1 MNMNS
6 FELQD
11 LNFHLCHA
19 ISLNL
24 NFEVFSL
31 ESLWA
36 QMIFNSNRLSSNMEK
51 HKILDDTT
59 SCHACFMIVC
69 ESRFNP
75 DSKDSSNKNIAMS

>member
-19 ISLNL
+19 ISLSL
-24 NFEVFSL
+24 NFEGFSA

-36 QMIFNSNRLSSNMEK
+36 LLYYQ
-51 HKILDDTT
+51 
-59 SCHACFMIVC
+59 
-69 ESRFNP
+69 
-75 DSKDSSNKNIAMS
+75 